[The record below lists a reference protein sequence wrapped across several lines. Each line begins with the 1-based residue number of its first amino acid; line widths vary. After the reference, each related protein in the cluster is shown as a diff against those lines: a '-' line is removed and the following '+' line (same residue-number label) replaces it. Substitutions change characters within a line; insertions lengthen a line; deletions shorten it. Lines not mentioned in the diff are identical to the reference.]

1 MTSSLEKYILEIKD
15 SVLGPEEELRLI
27 QSYQNREENWE
38 ENRDK
43 VIKSNLMYVVKLAY
57 SFNADGSKVQDLISE
72 GNGALVDGIDKF
84 DCSRGFKLI
93 TYCNCDIRGRMLK
106 YLAANGYLSAFKVS
120 AQTVDTVKKI
130 KAYTRSYAE
139 LNGCQP
145 SKEEIASNCEIEKSK
160 IWSFLE
166 LANAEIVSI
175 DSTSLVDGDE
185 KAIQIVDEISPDPV
199 REAHKKEV
207 SSIISKLIE
216 NLPLRDKTIMIK
228 RFGLDGEEP
237 MDLASIGLEI
247 KLTKQRVE
255 QLEKSILARLRLRMD
270 KYELNER

>member
-15 SVLGPEEELRLI
+15 SVLEPEEELRLI
-27 QSYQNREENWE
+27 QSYQKREENWE
-38 ENRDK
+38 ESRDK
-43 VIKSNLMYVVKLAY
+43 VIKSCLMYVVKLAY

-93 TYCNCDIRGRMLK
+93 TYCNFDIRGRMLK
-106 YLAANGYLSAFKVS
+106 YLSANGYLSAFKVS

-130 KAYTRSYAE
+130 KAYTHTYKE
-139 LNGCQP
+139 LNGRLP
-145 SKEEIASNCEIEKSK
+145 SEEEVALHCEIAKSK

-166 LANAEIVSI
+166 LASAEIVSI
-175 DSTSLVDGDE
+175 DSTFSIDGED
-185 KAIQIVDEISPDPV
+185 KALQIVDEISPDPIG
-199 REAHKKEV
+199 EAYKREV

-216 NLPLRDKTIMIK
+216 NLPLRDKAIMIK
-228 RFGLDGEEP
+228 RFGLHGEEP

-247 KLTKQRVE
+247 NLTKQRIE
-255 QLEKSILARLRLRMD
+255 QLEKSILARLRTRIG
-270 KYELNER
+270 KYELHHG